1 MSRYFDEMRAVVQ
14 RHGGTVELYFGDA
27 VVSIFGVPVVH
38 EDDALRAIRAAV
50 GMRDAL
56 PDLNRELEQTW
67 GVRLGIR
74 IGVNTGEVIVGDR
87 AKGEPSAAGA
97 AVKIAKQIQEA
108 AAEGEILIGQATSRL
123 VAGAVRIEPAE
134 RGNWEG
140 AGAIDAARLVDV
152 LPHGSPHGLV
162 ASTRRWWAACDSSKL
177 SRACSP
183 TSQQTEPVTSTRC
196 SGRRAWESR
205 A

>member
-1 MSRYFDEMRAVVQ
+1 M
-14 RHGGTVELYFGDA
+14 
-27 VVSIFGVPVVH
+27 
-38 EDDALRAIRAAV
+38 
-50 GMRDAL
+50 
-56 PDLNRELEQTW
+56 
-67 GVRLGIR
+67 RLGIR

-123 VAGAVRIEPAE
+123 VAGAVQIEPAE

-152 LPHGSPHGLV
+152 LPPGSPPTVSSLPLAAGGPRATARSSLERVLQHRSRRSLSPLHGARVGGRGKVTLSGGV
-162 ASTRRWWAACDSSKL
+162 RRTARRWRHRAGGAMPAVRRGDHLLAAC
-177 SRACSP
+177 
-183 TSQQTEPVTSTRC
+183 
-196 SGRRAWESR
+196 
-205 A
+205 